1 MLKELSTKQ
10 PKGLNNTFES
20 VIAVLR
26 WNWNLE
32 VLVFKEKRKPE
43 YREKNLLE
51 QRGEL
56 VTKSTKIWR
65 RSTPQFVL
73 VTVSSLRHPCSPCMT
88 FIVLDLKIPEMPY
101 LYRRPVSSIG

>member
-20 VIAVLR
+20 VIAVFR

-43 YREKNLLE
+43 YREKNLLHCNF
-51 QRGEL
+51 QGVIITAL
-56 VTKSTKIWR
+56 VGLI
-65 RSTPQFVL
+65 
-73 VTVSSLRHPCSPCMT
+73 
-88 FIVLDLKIPEMPY
+88 
-101 LYRRPVSSIG
+101 